1 VFEDIAR
8 ETQLAADSRRFYSE
22 HVQDASTVEFWLR
35 AYVAHIFSLHEEH
48 TAKRSSEFETSNEAF
63 VDTLQEHV
71 KEYLDFVVETLLK
84 SPCRSCL
91 AKFTFQFYELGEVC
105 PQLLPPMAHAPMQL
119 AGDIV
124 CVLMLLLLSVMCYL
138 HLTTHLPLI

>member
-1 VFEDIAR
+1 M
-8 ETQLAADSRRFYSE
+8 
-22 HVQDASTVEFWLR
+22 R

-48 TAKRSSEFETSNEAF
+48 IAKRSSESETSNEAF

-71 KEYLDFVVETLLK
+71 KEYLEFVLETLL
-84 SPCRSCL
+84 SSQCRSCL
-91 AKFTFQFYELGEVC
+91 SKFTFHFDELGEFC
-105 PQLLPPMAHAPMQL
+105 PQLLPPMAHALMQL

-138 HLTTHLPLI
+138 HLTTHLPLT